1 MSMKR
6 INISLVMEMSN
17 SVSSNNPE
25 QIEAKTKKK
34 NGIYV
39 HLCSLKSSNTAFENQ
54 NHNFMTSITN
64 LSFAGSLA
72 SFSNFL

>member
-1 MSMKR
+1 MKR

-34 NGIYV
+34 KWYICTFM
-39 HLCSLKSSNTAFENQ
+39 CSLKSSNTAFENQ

>member
-1 MSMKR
+1 
-6 INISLVMEMSN
+6 MEMSN

-34 NGIYV
+34 KWYICM
-39 HLCSLKSSNTAFENQ
+39 CSLKSSNTAFENQ

>member
-1 MSMKR
+1 MKR

-39 HLCSLKSSNTAFENQ
+39 HLCVV
-54 NHNFMTSITN
+54 
-64 LSFAGSLA
+64 
-72 SFSNFL
+72 